1 LKSRA
6 VVWGGRALGMG
17 LIALVL
23 YLVGWND
30 RVVDPDGNEHWGR
43 VVSLAADS
51 VRMETDDGEITVAI
65 AGPGSVK
72 RGLGGAFSNLSD
84 HPMLAGAGLLL
95 NLLALVVVALRW
107 GILLDGADLALPTR
121 STLRISWIGHFLST
135 VVPGGLAS
143 GDVLKS
149 LYVAHEHH
157 TSRTRALVTAFS
169 DRIIAL
175 FALCAVA
182 GVTVLLGP
190 EGLLVQTARVVV
202 IVLLCGGVFAGAVLY
217 SAVIRRVLRLHH
229 LAERLPFPGIVGELK
244 EALSLY
250 RTRPGHVAATLLV
263 SFIGHGVILSCFYAY
278 GTALGADMN
287 LAALLVAIPVAQIV
301 SAVPG
306 LPGGWGV
313 GDFAFFFFLPA
324 AGIPAGHAVALSF
337 VYRASQT
344 VLGLPGGLMLTRR
357 I

>member
-1 LKSRA
+1 VKSRG
-6 VVWGGRALGMG
+6 VVWGGRAVGVG

-23 YLVGWND
+23 YLVGWSD
-30 RVVDPDGNEHWGR
+30 RVVGPNGKEHLGR
-43 VVSLAADS
+43 VVSMTADS
-51 VRMETDDGEITVAI
+51 VQIETDDGELTVAI
-65 AGPGSVK
+65 TGPSDVR
-72 RGLGGAFSNLSD
+72 RGLGSAFHSLSQ
-84 HPMLAGAGLLL
+84 HPLLAGAGLLL
-95 NLLALVVVALRW
+95 NLLALIVVALRW
-107 GILLDGADLALPTR
+107 GILLDGADLALRTR
-121 STLRISWIGHFLST
+121 SILRISWVGHFLST

-182 GVTVLLGP
+182 GITVIFGP
-190 EGLLVQTARVVV
+190 EGLLVQTARIVV
-202 IVLLCGGVFAGAVLY
+202 IVLLVGGVLAGVVLY

-229 LAERLPFPGIVGELK
+229 LAERLPFPGVVGELK

-250 RTRPGHVAATLLV
+250 RSRPGHVAAALGV
-263 SFIGHGVILSCFYAY
+263 SFVGHGVILSCFYAY

-287 LAALLVAIPVAQIV
+287 VAALLVAIPVAQIV

-357 I
+357 L

>member
-1 LKSRA
+1 MKSRA
-6 VVWGGRALGMG
+6 VVWGGRAIGVG
-17 LIALVL
+17 LIVLVL

-30 RVVDPDGNEHWGR
+30 RVVDANGKEHRGR
-43 VVSLAADS
+43 VVAMFSDS
-51 VRMETDDGEITVAI
+51 VLIETSEGEQTVPI
-65 AGPGSVK
+65 SGPGDVK
-72 RGLGGAFSNLSD
+72 RGLGGAFSTLSE
-84 HPMLAGAGLLL
+84 HPWLAGAGLLL

-107 GILLDGADLALPTR
+107 GILLDGANLALRTR
-121 STLRISWIGHFLST
+121 SVLRISWVGHFLST

-169 DRIIAL
+169 DRVIAL
-175 FALCAVA
+175 FALCALA
-182 GVTVLLGP
+182 GITVLLGP
-190 EGLLVQTARVVV
+190 DGLLVRTARIVV
-202 IVLLCGGVFAGAVLY
+202 IVLLSGGVLAGVLLY

-229 LAERLPFPGIVGELK
+229 LAERLPFPGVVGELK

-250 RTRPGHVAATLLV
+250 RSRPGHIVATLAV
-263 SFIGHGVILSCFYAY
+263 SFIGHGVILACFFSY
-278 GTALGADMN
+278 GTALGAEMN